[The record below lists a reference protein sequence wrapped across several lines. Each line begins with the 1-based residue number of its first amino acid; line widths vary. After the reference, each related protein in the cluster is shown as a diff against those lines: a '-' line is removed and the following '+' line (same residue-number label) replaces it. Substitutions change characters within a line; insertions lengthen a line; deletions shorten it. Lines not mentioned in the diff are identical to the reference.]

1 LIKIDLSF
9 RDLLK
14 NKLPLPM
21 NECRY
26 MYGCAL
32 ESRLEPGQC
41 FIRYQVLDKDGK
53 PFENPKF
60 ETVTG
65 QIIVIKNPW

>member
-1 LIKIDLSF
+1 
-9 RDLLK
+9 
-14 NKLPLPM
+14 
-21 NECRY
+21 

-53 PFENPKF
+53 PFEN
-60 ETVTG
+60 VTG

>member
-1 LIKIDLSF
+1 
-9 RDLLK
+9 
-14 NKLPLPM
+14 M

-41 FIRYQVLDKDGK
+41 FIRYQVVDKDGK

-65 QIIVIKNPW
+65 QIIVTKILGKFSMLFQNLHFKIFS